1 MKLTIITAD
10 KAVYVDNVFINGL
23 NLNFIPSTI
32 HALQWNTDSGWLEF
46 NDGTPNEGLIAL
58 PDWAERAVNL
68 HKSHLNAVPN
78 PAGKPEASAQENK
91 ERATG
96 LLLET
101 DWVEFPS
108 VTDVANVPHLLNKE
122 VFDTYRLALRQFVI
136 NPLAGDISFPAK
148 PAAEW
153 SNV

>member
-1 MKLTIITAD
+1 MKVTIITAD

-23 NLNFIPSTI
+23 NLDFIPTNI
-32 HALQWNTDSGWLEF
+32 HALQWDTDSGWVEY
-46 NDGTPNEGLIAL
+46 NDGTANEYIIVL
-58 PDWAERAVNL
+58 PDWAELALTERDAQINNTTTEIL
-68 HKSHLNAVPN
+68 
-78 PAGKPEASAQENK
+78 EASAQENK

-108 VTDVANVPHLLNKE
+108 VTDVANTPHLLNKE

-136 NPLAGDISFPAK
+136 NPLAGDITFPAK